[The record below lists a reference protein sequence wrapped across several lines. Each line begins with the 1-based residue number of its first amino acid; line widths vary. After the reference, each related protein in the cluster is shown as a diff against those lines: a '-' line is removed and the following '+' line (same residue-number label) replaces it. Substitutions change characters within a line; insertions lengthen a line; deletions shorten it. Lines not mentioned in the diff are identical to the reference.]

1 MRTRNHHPFLT
12 IRFAGRPCFG
22 AAVLGAASG
31 VFLAFVQPAVLE
43 NQWSYPLNVTA
54 FTAVQVWFALQYV
67 GLARR
72 AEGTVQKARW
82 PDGRTGANTFVQ
94 AGS

>member
-1 MRTRNHHPFLT
+1 MRTRNHHPFPT
-12 IRFAGRPCFG
+12 IRFAGLLCFG
-22 AAVLGAASG
+22 AAGLGAASG

-54 FTAVQVWFALQYV
+54 FIAVQVWFALQYV
-67 GLARR
+67 GLVRHVG
-72 AEGTVQKARW
+72 GTVRKARW